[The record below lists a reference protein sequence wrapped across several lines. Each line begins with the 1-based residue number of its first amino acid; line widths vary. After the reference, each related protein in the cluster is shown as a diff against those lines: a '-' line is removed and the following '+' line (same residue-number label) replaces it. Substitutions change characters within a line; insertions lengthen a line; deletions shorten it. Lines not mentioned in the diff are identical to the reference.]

1 MKGRYELVDSHI
13 PEWRGMRYTNLER
26 ARRELAKSWPP
37 GRFHIFD
44 RLTKER
50 IA

>member
-13 PEWRGMRYTNLER
+13 PEWRGTRSTNLER
-26 ARRELAKSWPP
+26 AQRELARSWPP
-37 GRFHIFD
+37 GRFYIYD

-50 IA
+50 I